1 MTMTQ
6 KPSSPLLP
14 IFLIVF
20 VDVLGLTIVLPL
32 LPFYTEKYGGSPS
45 VYGFLAAAYAIC
57 QLVSGPI
64 LGQIS
69 DRVGRRPLLIVSQI
83 GTFVGFLVLGF
94 SRSLWM
100 IFLSRI
106 IDGAT
111 AGNLSLA
118 QAYISDVTSPQNRA
132 KALGIIGIAFGVG
145 FPVGTSISG
154 FLSKYGY
161 SYPAW
166 AAAFLSFTSIMATTF
181 LLPKEPPPQAKA
193 IEGAPPTPRTSILHP
208 RKYAKFFKIPNL
220 RALLLEFFLFGF
232 GFSAFIS
239 GFALFAER
247 RFTLGGHPFGVRVVG
262 FVYAFSGILGV
273 IIQGGLLG
281 RLVKK
286 FGEASLIRIGFF
298 TMALGYGLLGVVS
311 TIPGL
316 LFVVAIGSFGTGLL
330 RPAITSLV
338 TQNAPAHEQGLIL
351 GLNQSLMSIA
361 QILAPIFAGI
371 LINDNMLAGWAL
383 MAAFSGAVGLVLSL
397 RKPKTDSS
405 KIAPQVVEK
414 Y

>member
-1 MTMTQ
+1 MVQ

-32 LPFYTEKYGGSPS
+32 LPFYIEKYGGSPS
-45 VYGFLAAAYAIC
+45 VYGLLAATYAIC
-57 QLVSGPI
+57 QLFSGPL

-83 GTFVGFLVLGF
+83 GTFIGFLILGF
-94 SRSLWM
+94 STSLWM
-100 IFLSRI
+100 IFISRV

-166 AAAFLSFTSIMATTF
+166 AAAFLSFASIMATTF
-181 LLPKEPPPQAKA
+181 LLPKELPPQAKIIA
-193 IEGAPPTPRTSILHP
+193 GAPPQPRTSILHP
-208 RKYAKFFKIPNL
+208 KKYAKFFKIPNL

-247 RFTLGGHPFGVRVVG
+247 KFTYGGHAFGVREVG
-262 FVYAFSGILGV
+262 YVYAFSGVLGV

-286 FGEASLIRIGFF
+286 FGEPALIRIGFF
-298 TMALGYGLLGVVS
+298 AMALGYGLLGVVT
-311 TIPGL
+311 TIPL
-316 LFVVAIGSFGTGLL
+316 LLLVVAIGSFGTGVL

-338 TQNAPAHEQGLIL
+338 TQSAPPHEQGLIL

-361 QILAPIFAGI
+361 QILAPIFAGV
-371 LINDNMLAGWAL
+371 LINDNRLAGWAF
-383 MAAFSGAVGLVLSL
+383 MAALSGALGLFLSL
-397 RKPKTDSS
+397 KQS
-405 KIAPQVVEK
+405 KKELPTVPQPAI
-414 Y
+414 